1 MRYCAAML
9 EAEPVVGKA
18 TRTTAPLTST
28 LPKVSMGDSVGIG
41 QTTPWTLF
49 SVAAK
54 TARPAARDRIMAG
67 TRVESP
73 MGPALAFHPLRETQ
87 AAPERL
93 AEMLLEC
100 KAVLLD
106 RGMADMEEYGDMLK
120 WGLPRRGGKCRSMH
134 VYHPDWCSFSDRFR
148 GTIHYH
154 GGAIR
159 GTLLLGQFEHSIYET
174 RRDPAGDRF
183 HEGEAYT
190 LTRHTRVQ
198 GAGTTYELP
207 AMVPHWLRPTR
218 LTMTSF
224 QEEDNGLMGD
234 LVNPGDDVGLD
245 EHRWTQAQADALLP
259 VLLGMIDAKL
269 AELTMA
275 PLAPSSR

>member
-1 MRYCAAML
+1 MAPRAVEMRV
-9 EAEPVVGKA
+9 P
-18 TRTTAPLTST
+18 
-28 LPKVSMGDSVGIG
+28 
-41 QTTPWTLF
+41 
-49 SVAAK
+49 
-54 TARPAARDRIMAG
+54 RP
-67 TRVESP
+67 
-73 MGPALAFHPLRETQ
+73 LAFHPLREHQ
-87 AAPERL
+87 APAVQL
-93 AEMLLEC
+93 AELLQEC

-120 WGLPRRGGKCRSMH
+120 WGLPRKGDGTQCRSMH

-159 GTLLLGQFEHSIYET
+159 GTLLLGQFEHSIYEA

-190 LTRHTRVQ
+190 LTRHTSVQ

-207 AMVPHWLRPTR
+207 AMVPHWLRPTQ

-224 QEEDNGLMGD
+224 EEDDNGLMGD
-234 LVNPGDDVGLD
+234 LVNPGEEVGLD

-259 VLLGMIDAKL
+259 VLLKMIDDRL
-269 AELTMA
+269 AQLTMA
-275 PLAPSSR
+275 PLARPSSR